1 MDRARQLPRSHR
13 PTPRPPLS
21 PDPVVRTTPGPLPP
35 SVLPLRAAIAIA
47 PGPGAREKGGG
58 RSPPLPIAIRSSAA
72 APAPVVRASGSTGPD
87 PFPSSPGAVGR
98 RPRDAAS
105 CRDMAAPGP
114 QRDAGSQQIGPGIR
128 RPGPARP
135 PPPVAPAP
143 SSAPL
148 GVARGPPATL
158 APRGVRVRP
167 RRLRGAAPSASAP
180 RRVNAGSPGLRRPPS
195 RSRPFCGRWLLGGPA
210 SSSGLAPLCEVGS
223 PLPGPLLPSAGATS
237 PLRGCGGD
245 DSLD

>member
-167 RRLRGAAPSASAP
+167 RRLRGAAPSASASAP

-223 PLPGPLLPSAGATS
+223 PLPGHS
-237 PLRGCGGD
+237 
-245 DSLD
+245 